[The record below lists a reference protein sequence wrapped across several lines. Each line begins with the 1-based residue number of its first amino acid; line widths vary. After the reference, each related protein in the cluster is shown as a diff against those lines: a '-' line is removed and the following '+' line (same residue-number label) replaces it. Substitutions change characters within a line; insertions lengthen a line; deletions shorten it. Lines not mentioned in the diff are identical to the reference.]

1 MALVYPFRG
10 LRYNKEVVGNYS
22 EVVTQPYDKTT
33 PSMQDAYYQRSP
45 YNVVRI
51 TLNSEKKSDA
61 DTQYPEAG
69 LSFNQWIEQRVLIQ
83 DNQPVIYAYYQE
95 YTIEGQ
101 TRLQRGFIALLDLKN
116 SGSGIIPHEHT
127 LAAPKRD
134 RLHLMRSTEG
144 NEDLIYMLYA
154 DDSLAIDHIMDASIS
169 GRLPEI
175 EVEDEYGAIHRI
187 WAITD
192 PDVLS
197 QIQNSMQSQKL
208 FIADGHHRF
217 ETSINFMHECVQK
230 NWFPAG
236 VESFDKRMVTCFNSV
251 GSITILATHRLVRDL
266 SGFDMPSFL
275 QTIEPLFSAESMP
288 SADGLWREMN
298 DKQKNH
304 VFGFY
309 AGSDEFY
316 LLRMKPSARE
326 DPLLLK
332 HAEAY
337 RELDVSILHS
347 LLLERYLGIDEG
359 KLAAQSNI
367 DYERERESCIRLIDE
382 GKYQA
387 AFFLNPTSAEQMQ
400 RIASSGERMPQ
411 KSTDFYPKLLTGLI
425 FMKMKIEKRQN
436 PESRIQN
443 SE

>member
-1 MALVYPFRG
+1 MALVFPFRG
-10 LRYNKEVVGNYS
+10 FRYNKEAVANYR

-33 PSMQDAYYQRSP
+33 PSMQEAYYQRSP
-45 YNVVRI
+45 YNVIRI
-51 TLNSEKKSDA
+51 TLNSEKQNDA
-61 DTQYPEAG
+61 DTVYSEAG
-69 LSFNQWIEQRVLIQ
+69 TIFNRWIEQKVLIQ
-83 DNQPVIYAYYQE
+83 DNRPAIYPYYQE
-95 YTIEGQ
+95 YTVEGQ

-134 RLHLMRSTEG
+134 RLHLMRSIEG

-154 DDSLAIDHIMDASIS
+154 DDALAVDRIMDASIS
-169 GRLPEI
+169 GRPPEI

-187 WAITD
+187 WAIAD
-192 PDVLS
+192 PNVLR
-197 QIQNSMQSQKL
+197 QIQNAMQSQKL

-217 ETSINFMHECVQK
+217 ETSINFMHECEQK
-230 NWFPAG
+230 NWRPIG

-251 GSITILATHRLVRDL
+251 GSITILATHRLARDL
-266 SGFDMPSFL
+266 SGFDAASFL
-275 QTIEPLFSAESMP
+275 RTIEPLFSVARGSSAE
-288 SADGLWREMN
+288 GLWREMN
-298 DKQKNH
+298 DEQKNH

-309 AGSDEFY
+309 AGSSEFY
-316 LLRMKPSARE
+316 LLRMKQSARE

-332 HAEAY
+332 HSEAY
-337 RELDVSILHS
+337 RELDASILHS

-367 DYERERESCIRLIDE
+367 DYMRERESCIRLVDE

-425 FMKMKIEKRQN
+425 FMKMEIEKRQN
-436 PESRIQN
+436 